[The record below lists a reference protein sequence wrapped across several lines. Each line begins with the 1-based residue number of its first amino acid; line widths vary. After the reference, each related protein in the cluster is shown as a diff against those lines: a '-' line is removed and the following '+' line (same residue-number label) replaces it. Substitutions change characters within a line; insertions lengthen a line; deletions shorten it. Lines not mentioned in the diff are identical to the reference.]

1 MTVNYTVQSGS
12 LDELR
17 CDYSRASYQE
27 VPGEELGGGGGY
39 IDLCIIDRLLC
50 SYSQF

>member
-27 VPGEELGGGGGY
+27 VPGEESGAGGGGDAK
-39 IDLCIIDRLLC
+39 IKNKKSDFQAD
-50 SYSQF
+50 

>member
-27 VPGEELGGGGGY
+27 VPGEESGGGGGAK
-39 IDLCIIDRLLC
+39 IQKRKSDFQAD
-50 SYSQF
+50 

>member
-27 VPGEELGGGGGY
+27 VPGEESGGGGGAK
-39 IDLCIIDRLLC
+39 IQNRISDFQAD
-50 SYSQF
+50 

>member
-27 VPGEELGGGGGY
+27 VPGEESGAGGGGGGMQRY
-39 IDLCIIDRLLC
+39 KIK
-50 SYSQF
+50 

>member
-27 VPGEELGGGGGY
+27 VPGEEPGDAK
-39 IDLCIIDRLLC
+39 IKNKISDFQAD
-50 SYSQF
+50 

>member
-27 VPGEELGGGGGY
+27 VPGEESGGGGGGGN
-39 IDLCIIDRLLC
+39 IQNKISDLQPD
-50 SYSQF
+50 

>member
-27 VPGEELGGGGGY
+27 VPGEESAGGGVCAK
-39 IDLCIIDRLLC
+39 IQNKISDFQAD
-50 SYSQF
+50 

>member
-1 MTVNYTVQSGS
+1 VTVNYTVQSGS

-27 VPGEELGGGGGY
+27 VPGEESGGGGAKVKNK
-39 IDLCIIDRLLC
+39 ISDFQAD
-50 SYSQF
+50 

>member
-27 VPGEELGGGGGY
+27 VPGEESGGGGGGGAK
-39 IDLCIIDRLLC
+39 IQNKISDFQAD
-50 SYSQF
+50 

>member
-27 VPGEELGGGGGY
+27 VPGEESGAGGGGY
-39 IDLCIIDRLLC
+39 AKIQNKISDFQAD
-50 SYSQF
+50 

>member
-27 VPGEELGGGGGY
+27 VPGEESGAGGGGGY
-39 IDLCIIDRLLC
+39 AKIQNKISDLEAD
-50 SYSQF
+50 

>member
-1 MTVNYTVQSGS
+1 MTVHYTVQSGS

-27 VPGEELGGGGGY
+27 VPGEESGGGGGVK
-39 IDLCIIDRLLC
+39 IQNRISDFQAD
-50 SYSQF
+50 

>member
-27 VPGEELGGGGGY
+27 VPGEELGGGGGGGGKEKKKKKGFP
-39 IDLCIIDRLLC
+39 
-50 SYSQF
+50 S

>member
-27 VPGEELGGGGGY
+27 VPGEELGVGGGCAK
-39 IDLCIIDRLLC
+39 IQNKISDFQAD
-50 SYSQF
+50 

>member
-27 VPGEELGGGGGY
+27 VPGEESGGGAK
-39 IDLCIIDRLLC
+39 IQNRISDFQAD
-50 SYSQF
+50 